1 MDTLTVT
8 LSLQKI
14 VASIIIVI
22 RNGKMETR
30 VVLLIFSFELKI
42 SGVAVQ
48 RIHQYSEKWW
58 LLLNYFEAVL
68 PTFYCYDYGANTFEA
83 VQNIAADQKDHHKC
97 SSCFSLL
104 NSHNISINNS
114 EKGLVTRTFPT

>member
-68 PTFYCYDYGANTFEA
+68 PTFYCYDYGANTFKA
-83 VQNIAADQKDHHKC
+83 I
-97 SSCFSLL
+97 FL
-104 NSHNISINNS
+104 
-114 EKGLVTRTFPT
+114 R